1 MWRKNR
7 SPFEVCGLQQYDPS
21 FTLKEKSKLQFSS
34 LSDWWVFVDTSVL
47 PRQTTHNCCNLLGTK
62 GIIFYPFFYH
72 SQFLVNSAIAPFS
85 VQARLS
91 TNKHSAVAF
100 GYFCSQRCTVRIL
113 GDCTGVHLSP
123 FCPTVWS
130 VRRQRHMLDHKFCL
144 KKHSSPDRLDEP
156 NNPHLSTT
164 YQHNTLVFS
173 QLLLNAQ

>member
-1 MWRKNR
+1 MTEKQITFWSVWVAAVWSKFY
-7 SPFEVCGLQQYDPS
+7 FEG
-21 FTLKEKSKLQFSS
+21 EKQTPVLQFERLVSVCRPIS
-34 LSDWWVFVDTSVL
+34 VAQANNAQLLQFTRYQRNYFLS
-47 PRQTTHNCCNLLGTK
+47 
-62 GIIFYPFFYH
+62 FFYH

-100 GYFCSQRCTVRIL
+100 GYFCFQRCTVRIL

>member
-1 MWRKNR
+1 M
-7 SPFEVCGLQQYDPS
+7 SVPF
-21 FTLKEKSKLQFSS
+21 
-34 LSDWWVFVDTSVL
+34 VFYFL
-47 PRQTTHNCCNLLGTK
+47 
-62 GIIFYPFFYH
+62 FFFFYH

-100 GYFCSQRCTVRIL
+100 GYFCFQRCTVRIL

-123 FCPTVWS
+123 FCLTVWS

-164 YQHNTLVFS
+164 YQHNTLAVFTVAP
-173 QLLLNAQ
+173 QCPIGLFLNVSLCVCQHKADKEKKACGRASLVR

>member
-1 MWRKNR
+1 MKLIVKNNKK
-7 SPFEVCGLQQYDPS
+7 CHWNQCLC
-21 FTLKEKSKLQFSS
+21 
-34 LSDWWVFVDTSVL
+34 LSCF
-47 PRQTTHNCCNLLGTK
+47 
-62 GIIFYPFFYH
+62 IFYSFFYH

-100 GYFCSQRCTVRIL
+100 GYFCFQRCTVRIL

-164 YQHNTLVFS
+164 YQHNTLAVFTVAP
-173 QLLLNAQ
+173 QCPIGLFLNVSLCVCQHKADKEKKACGRASLVR